1 MQYLT
6 HDAAIPGDS
15 HPTTGERVGWFAVE
29 NMADC
34 QPREAAAVMRG
45 TARDAAVL
53 KALAGVSAKGRAL
66 TKPVYHYSLS
76 WAKDEGP
83 TRDDMLTAARE
94 SLKTLGMRDRQAL
107 IVQHTDRAHR
117 HCHIVVNRVSPED
130 GRAASRTH
138 DARALSTWARTW
150 ERERGGIRCH
160 GRPVPPVE
168 RAVAVVT
175 HVVTKHELPPRPP
188 RPQRRRGPG
197 RDGTGPRSRQE
208 WTELYDRQRRE
219 ATASGRPLEKH
230 SSDPHHCI
238 ERRELAQ
245 AQRRVADADR
255 ATDIHRQLPE
265 YIPADAWRQWN
276 GMPRDNEGARAVESR
291 LPHVDGVLA
300 VSDWT
305 FAQVAKTFDPWEP
318 AKGALAAV
326 HLDRL
331 AVKDAEQ
338 RSKAEHAYYLT
349 PAAVEVERRRQA
361 AVNAAEYRAGAR
373 QTPHV
378 PSWGEA
384 ANSLLRPIIKRTA
397 QLVDRFYRT
406 LTHHFDADAVR
417 RRYDPVYR
425 PGQEHGEPRFRTLS
439 PDEPREHNPAAVPL
453 NPPERT
459 RDREQDREQDRDRD
473 VGPSR

>member
-1 MQYLT
+1 M
-6 HDAAIPGDS
+6 
-15 HPTTGERVGWFAVE
+15 
-29 NMADC
+29 
-34 QPREAAAVMRG
+34 
-45 TARDAAVL
+45 
-53 KALAGVSAKGRAL
+53 
-66 TKPVYHYSLS
+66 
-76 WAKDEGP
+76 
-83 TRDDMLTAARE
+83 
-94 SLKTLGMRDRQAL
+94 
-107 IVQHTDRAHR
+107 
-117 HCHIVVNRVSPED
+117 
-130 GRAASRTH
+130 
-138 DARALSTWARTW
+138 
-150 ERERGGIRCH
+150 
-160 GRPVPPVE
+160 
-168 RAVAVVT
+168 VT

-238 ERRELAQ
+238 ERRALAQ

-255 ATDIHRQLPE
+255 ATDIHRQLPK

-331 AVKDAEQ
+331 AAKDAEQ

-349 PAAVEVERRRQA
+349 PAAVEAERRRQA

-378 PSWGEA
+378 PSWGEV
-384 ANSLLRPIIKRTA
+384 ANSLLRPIIERTA

-425 PGQEHGEPRFRTLS
+425 PGQEHGDPRFRELS

-473 VGPSR
+473 FGPSR

>member
-1 MQYLT
+1 
-6 HDAAIPGDS
+6 
-15 HPTTGERVGWFAVE
+15 
-29 NMADC
+29 
-34 QPREAAAVMRG
+34 MRG
-45 TARDAAVL
+45 EV
-53 KALAGVSAKGRAL
+53 G
-66 TKPVYHYSLS
+66 
-76 WAKDEGP
+76 
-83 TRDDMLTAARE
+83 
-94 SLKTLGMRDRQAL
+94 TLR
-107 IVQHTDRAHR
+107 
-117 HCHIVVNRVSPED
+117 
-130 GRAASRTH
+130 
-138 DARALSTWARTW
+138 

-255 ATDIHRQLPE
+255 ATDIH
-265 YIPADAWRQWN
+265 PADAWRQWN
-276 GMPRDNEGARAVESR
+276 GIPRDNEVARAVESR

-305 FAQVAKTFDPWEP
+305 FAQVAKAFDPWEP

-331 AVKDAEQ
+331 LLRKTPSSGRRPSNMVAGGGNKLPYGTLPRLLLAWVCTEAVRTQSPELACQ
-338 RSKAEHAYYLT
+338 TYPSGVGGHA
-349 PAAVEVERRRQA
+349 V
-361 AVNAAEYRAGAR
+361 RAGANN
-373 QTPHV
+373 
-378 PSWGEA
+378 GEQ
-384 ANSLLRPIIKRTA
+384 NR
-397 QLVDRFYRT
+397 
-406 LTHHFDADAVR
+406 
-417 RRYDPVYR
+417 
-425 PGQEHGEPRFRTLS
+425 S
-439 PDEPREHNPAAVPL
+439 P
-453 NPPERT
+453 
-459 RDREQDREQDRDRD
+459 
-473 VGPSR
+473 